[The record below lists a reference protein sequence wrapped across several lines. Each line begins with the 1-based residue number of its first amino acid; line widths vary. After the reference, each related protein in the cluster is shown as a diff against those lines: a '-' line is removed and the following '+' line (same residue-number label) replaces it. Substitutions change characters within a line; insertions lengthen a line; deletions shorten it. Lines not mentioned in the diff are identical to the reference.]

1 MEYLYKNL
9 TSPKNQ
15 SFSMHTG
22 VLEITTYN
30 TFKCD
35 ADFKI
40 VLLENCVGKR
50 FIGDHIGAFEGP
62 ELVLLG
68 SYLQHCWQYYRVQDP
83 ERVPMSYAV
92 HFSPDFLGRELLE
105 KPETRELSD
114 LFCDAA
120 RGIVFSGDTVRQ
132 AREILQQ
139 MQYEEGFDR
148 MVRMI
153 QLLHVLTRAKN
164 YRVLSS
170 PYFNMGETSTE
181 GQKINEVF
189 NYIYENFRSEI
200 SLQEVAA
207 IVPLSTASF
216 CRFFKRKTNKTL
228 SDVIKEVRIN
238 HAAKLLLGGMCN
250 VSESCYSSGYNNLS
264 NFNKHFKEV
273 KGLSPRSFLKQYQEE
288 SNTFQFKRTV
298 EKHGNVVYV

>member
-1 MEYLYKNL
+1 
-9 TSPKNQ
+9 
-15 SFSMHTG
+15 
-22 VLEITTYN
+22 
-30 TFKCD
+30 
-35 ADFKI
+35 
-40 VLLENCVGKR
+40 
-50 FIGDHIGAFEGP
+50 
-62 ELVLLG
+62 
-68 SYLQHCWQYYRVQDP
+68 
-83 ERVPMSYAV
+83 
-92 HFSPDFLGRELLE
+92 
-105 KPETRELSD
+105 
-114 LFCDAA
+114 
-120 RGIVFSGDTVRQ
+120 
-132 AREILQQ
+132 
-139 MQYEEGFDR
+139 
-148 MVRMI
+148 
-153 QLLHVLTRAKN
+153 
-164 YRVLSS
+164 
-170 PYFNMGETSTE
+170 MGETSTE